1 MDVSMS
7 VSLLRD
13 QLGVVIEQAVTAAV
27 ETVLGE
33 MAKVVSSKFEEFRK
47 EMSAKEKENE
57 NIKQMLEI
65 SRCQMKMMRK
75 YLSAVAPK
83 DERQVPGAA
92 AKSGQQSEPPDH
104 GAPVVDTRSFPHP
117 KRASLTDDGISS
129 VNEKRQNAIP
139 KPGNICVSEGLLRT
153 ITWDK
158 VPTKLTNGQECA
170 LINAGKDSL
179 SVNGQGVL
187 RVDLPGHASHVKV
200 EYRDSEVDDGCQ
212 QSQDGPPKGT
222 RPPPFSQTTCAAALE
237 PIPSSLHKMEAH
249 TVADTP
255 SPKVWCTPFQAKEEE
270 AVGDIEIVCIKEE
283 PEDQQACSLEALRV
297 NAGTQGRE
305 QQQGWQER
313 SDAPNALRAEGVAAA
328 YTAVT
333 GGTCPG
339 APCLTRRSL
348 PPGPGAPCLTERP
361 LAPGPGAPCLTRRSL
376 PPGPGAPCLTERPL
390 APGPGAPRP
399 ARRRQWLKEPNLC
412 EDYKH
417 RRAEL
422 KRRSQHRRR
431 ELEKNLPQPLL
442 AALVRERREKTRLR
456 VARWRAKRK
465 LQAGLMAPGTPQ
477 FGGAAPLPPPTIH
490 IPHPTDSLLG
500 RRQPVAAP
508 QYRSLLFSGGC
519 HGDGGT
525 RYPTLPFGS
534 HPLLP
539 GLGCSSTT
547 AVAQPGLTSSV
558 QQGMMGT
565 DSEVY
570 PSSLS

>member
-222 RPPPFSQTTCAAALE
+222 RPPPLSQTTCAAALE

-249 TVADTP
+249 AVADTP

-333 GGTCPG
+333 GGTC
-339 APCLTRRSL
+339 
-348 PPGPGAPCLTERP
+348 
-361 LAPGPGAPCLTRRSL
+361 
-376 PPGPGAPCLTERPL
+376 PGAPCLTERPL

>member
-13 QLGVVIEQAVTAAV
+13 QLGAVIEQAVTAAV

-33 MAKVVSSKFEEFRK
+33 MAKVVSCKFEEFRK

-92 AKSGQQSEPPDH
+92 AKSGQQSEPPGDH
-104 GAPVVDTRSFPHP
+104 GAPVVETRSYPHP
-117 KRASLTDDGISS
+117 KRASLGDDGTSG

-179 SVNGQGVL
+179 SVNGQGAL
-187 RVDLPGHASHVKV
+187 RGDLTGHASHVKV

-212 QSQDGPPKGT
+212 QSLDAPRKST
-222 RPPPFSQTTCAAALE
+222 RPPPLSQTTCAAALE

-255 SPKVWCTPFQAKEEE
+255 SPKVWSTPLQAKEEE

-313 SDAPNALRAEGVAAA
+313 SDAPNALRAEGVATA

-333 GGTCPG
+333 GTCPV
-339 APCLTRRSL
+339 
-348 PPGPGAPCLTERP
+348 
-361 LAPGPGAPCLTRRSL
+361 
-376 PPGPGAPCLTERPL
+376 
-390 APGPGAPRP
+390 APRP

-477 FGGAAPLPPPTIH
+477 FGGAAPLPPPAIH

-508 QYRSLLFSGGC
+508 QYRSLLFSGSS

-525 RYPTLPFGS
+525 RYPTLSFGS

-539 GLGCSSTT
+539 GLGCSATT
-547 AVAQPGLTSSV
+547 AGAQPRLTSSV

-565 DSEVY
+565 DSEAY
-570 PSSLS
+570 PNSLS